1 MEKEVYADRVLDD
14 FLPKYQ
20 LEVVSSCVRA
30 RTNALSRPLDVKNIS
45 FQTSWTRARPLDLR
59 FGALGTVSVT
69 CNSCPSPY
77 AFTSYVGAFVGFS
90 SSTCEFMILVRG
102 VRVLKLTE
110 PPLEGGWEDAGF
122 TVNVA
127 PAEDPS

>member
-1 MEKEVYADRVLDD
+1 
-14 FLPKYQ
+14 
-20 LEVVSSCVRA
+20 
-30 RTNALSRPLDVKNIS
+30 
-45 FQTSWTRARPLDLR
+45 
-59 FGALGTVSVT
+59 
-69 CNSCPSPY
+69 
-77 AFTSYVGAFVGFS
+77 
-90 SSTCEFMILVRG
+90 MILVRG